1 MDLLKALG
9 AVVVVGVDHGEGTV
23 HHLAGGQD
31 GVGGAPGLYAL
42 LGDGVALGQIVQLL
56 IGILHVDDL
65 AQTVADSGLEGILDL
80 MLDDEDHGLKAG
92 AAGVVDGVVNDELIV
107 VANRVHLLKSAV
119 AAAHTGGHNYKNRFF
134 HTIHS
139 FLSRPLGAVRPEVGD
154 RLRPVGVT

>member
-1 MDLLKALG
+1 M
-9 AVVVVGVDHGEGTV
+9 
-23 HHLAGGQD
+23 
-31 GVGGAPGLYAL
+31 GGAPGLYAL

-65 AQTVADSGLEGILDL
+65 AQTVADGGLEGILDL

-119 AAAHTGGHNYKNRFF
+119 AAAHTGGHDNEDRFGL
-134 HTIHS
+134 HNLHSPNICRGGIHPPGYS
-139 FLSRPLGAVRPEVGD
+139 AAAAAYLRSGQDRSLQSTRKRHSVGRGLD
-154 RLRPVGVT
+154 PPGRVPRR